1 MVDADSEPIESSGNY
16 CPLLEGLSGNFQTVL
31 QSKVWSH
38 LSSQYFSISSNQQ
51 ENIQYYSISAA
62 APSKMVLEF
71 FQMDPDSAIFFPLH
85 SLWKQ
90 IV

>member
-62 APSKMVLEF
+62 APWKMALDF
-71 FQMDPDSAIFFPLH
+71 FQMDLYSAIFFPLH
-85 SLWKQ
+85 SL
-90 IV
+90 